1 LKKVINAGRFPPV
14 EPDNW
19 VDDWQLYCGEDST
32 DPLEIQAALLIYT
45 RADNG
50 ILTPVYDIY
59 NHRNG
64 QWFNTESHL
73 VLIDGVQHEV
83 KALQEIEA
91 GEEIYLSYNQFHD
104 CEG

>member
-1 LKKVINAGRFPPV
+1 M
-14 EPDNW
+14 
-19 VDDWQLYCGEDST
+19 
-32 DPLEIQAALLIYT
+32 
-45 RADNG
+45 
-50 ILTPVYDIY
+50 Y
-59 NHRNG
+59 NHCNG

-73 VLIDGVQHEV
+73 VLIDGIQHEV

>member
-1 LKKVINAGRFPPV
+1 LKKVLNAGWFPPV

-19 VDDWQLYCGEDST
+19 VDDWQLYCGKDST

-45 RADNG
+45 CADHG
-50 ILTPVYDIY
+50 ILTPAYHMY
-59 NHRNG
+59 NHHNG

-91 GEEIYLSYNQFHD
+91 GEEIYLSYNQCHG